1 MGNNLWGGITDSIIA
16 EEGAPASGYF
26 EGQFKEVAN
35 LFWVTSLCVL
45 ELNTLIYAVWFSKI
59 IASHHIIFI
68 SRYYFTSIFGK
79 RNVKK
84 HPEIKVTDEFF
95 LNFAVNVH
103 FKPLFQ
109 KIK

>member
-35 LFWVTSLCVL
+35 LFWV
-45 ELNTLIYAVWFSKI
+45 TLIYAVWFSKI